1 MTIKNVVR
9 YVLIGGAAVLIVSRV
24 SAQLPPRE
32 APTSSILANAASEKI
47 AFEVASIKPNKGSDP
62 RQGVRLLPGGRL
74 DVTNMGLRAMIGT
87 AWGSEAI
94 QTPGQIVGEPNWID
108 ADRFDIVAKGRCGS
122 GVARCGCPRPPHHDA
137 AVVARRSVSGEGAH
151 RVESGPYL
159 WAGSANKEARFGTLF
174 KPSKADCYNRD
185 NPPPQNAPPDPA
197 RLCGIRGGNGNVTY
211 LSVTIQEI
219 ARSLA
224 NYPVVSRPVMDRTGL
239 TGTYDLHMEFV
250 PAFSDSPNRDGSQ
263 IANPAA
269 DSGPNLFTALVEQA
283 GLKLQGDKG
292 PVDFLV
298 IDRAERPTED

>member
-1 MTIKNVVR
+1 VCR
-9 YVLIGGAAVLIVSRV
+9 CLRSFR
-24 SAQLPPRE
+24 PRE
-32 APTSSILANAASEKI
+32 APASSILANAASEKI
-47 AFEVASIKPNKGSDP
+47 AFEVASIKPNKSSDP

-94 QTPGQIVGEPNWID
+94 QTPGQIVGGPNWID
-108 ADRFDIVAKGRCGS
+108 ADRFDIVAK
-122 GVARCGCPRPPHHDA
+122 A
-137 AVVARRSVSGEGAH
+137 AVDPGLRGTDVRDRLITMLRSLLEDRFLVKVHTES
-151 RVESGPYL
+151 RVVPIYAL
-159 WAGSANKEARFGTLF
+159 VLANKEARFGTLF

-185 NPPPQNAPPDPA
+185 NRPPQNAAPDPA

-224 NYPVVSRPVMDRTGL
+224 NYPVVSRPVLDRTGL

-250 PAFSDSPNRDGSQ
+250 PAFIDSPNRDGSQ

-283 GLKLQGDKG
+283 GLKLQGKKG